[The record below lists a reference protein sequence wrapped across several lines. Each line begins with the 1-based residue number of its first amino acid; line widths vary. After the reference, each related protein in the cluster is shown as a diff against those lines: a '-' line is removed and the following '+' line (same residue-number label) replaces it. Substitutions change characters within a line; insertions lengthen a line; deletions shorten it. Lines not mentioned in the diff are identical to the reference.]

1 MTSFPSMDVST
12 REQWMDQPWYE
23 LAENF
28 AEHRDQKAL
37 DPTFACESLEHF
49 EPMAI
54 SVFAQAKSL

>member
-1 MTSFPSMDVST
+1 MDVST

>member
-1 MTSFPSMDVST
+1 MDVST

-28 AEHRDQKAL
+28 ADHWDQKVF
-37 DPTFACESLEHF
+37 DSTFAYESLEHF
-49 EPMAI
+49 EPMVI